1 VKQLEAFPGV
11 LRNALALF
19 KGAQIRRRSSTGLFA
34 PVEQAWHLAD
44 LEVEGYG
51 ARIEQLLLTD
61 GRHFVDFDGGAIAE
75 QRRYLD
81 LDLESGLRR
90 FENARATNVARLSFA
105 TSQQLEHRAT
115 QDGVEGYV
123 TLSRI
128 IEMMTQHD
136 ASHANEI
143 VQLLNEAGCA
153 IANELLDVSRLDD
166 PLRRTA

>member
-1 VKQLEAFPGV
+1 MFS
-11 LRNALALF
+11 
-19 KGAQIRRRSSTGLFA
+19 GAEIRRRSSTGLFA

-51 ARIEQLLLTD
+51 ARIEQLLPAD
-61 GRHFVDFDGGAIAE
+61 GPHFADFDGGAIAE
-75 QRRYLD
+75 QRGYID

-90 FENARATNVARLSFA
+90 FESARATNVARLRSS
-105 TSQQLEHRAT
+105 TSEQREHRAT
-115 QDGVEGYV
+115 QDGVDGYV

-143 VQLLNEAGCA
+143 VQLLSEGGYA
-153 IANELLDVSRLDD
+153 IADELLDISRLDD

>member
-1 VKQLEAFPGV
+1 MKHLEAFPGV
-11 LRNALALF
+11 LRNTLALF

-44 LEVEGYG
+44 LEVEGYC
-51 ARIEQLLLTD
+51 ARIEQLLLID
-61 GRHFVDFDGGAIAE
+61 GPHFADFDGGAIAIE
-75 QRRYLD
+75 RSYID
-81 LDLESGLRR
+81 LDLETGLRR
-90 FENARATNVARLSFA
+90 FESARATNVARLRSA
-105 TSQQLEHRAT
+105 SAQQLQHRAT

-128 IEMMTQHD
+128 IEMITQHD

-143 VQLLNEAGCA
+143 VQLLSEAGHA
-153 IANELLDVSRLDD
+153 ISDELLDVTRLDD

>member
-1 VKQLEAFPGV
+1 MKHLEAFPGV

-19 KGAQIRRRSSTGLFA
+19 QGAGIRRRSATGLFA

-51 ARIEQLLLTD
+51 ARIEQLLLAD
-61 GRHFVDFDGGAIAE
+61 GPHFADFDGGAIAE
-75 QRRYLD
+75 QRRYID

-90 FENARATNVARLSFA
+90 FEKARATNVARLRSA
-105 TSQQLEHRAT
+105 TAEQLEHRAT
-115 QDGVEGYV
+115 QEGVEGYV

-128 IEMMTQHD
+128 IEMMMQHD

-143 VQLLNEAGCA
+143 VQLLSEAGYA
-153 IANELLDVSRLDD
+153 IPDELLDVSRLDD

>member
-1 VKQLEAFPGV
+1 MKQLEAFSSV
-11 LRNALALF
+11 LRNSLALF
-19 KGAQIRRRSSTGLFA
+19 KGEQIRRRSSSGLFA
-34 PVEQAWHLAD
+34 PVEQVWHLAD

-51 ARIEQLLLTD
+51 SRIEQLLLTD
-61 GRHFVDFDGGAIAE
+61 GPHFVDFDGGAIAE
-75 QRRYLD
+75 RRLYID
-81 LDLESGLRR
+81 LDLEAGLRR
-90 FENARATNVARLSFA
+90 FESARATNVARLRSA
-105 TSQQLEHRAT
+105 TAEQLEHRAT

-143 VQLLNEAGCA
+143 AQLLSEAGYA
-153 IANELLDVSRLDD
+153 ISDELLDVSRLDD

>member
-1 VKQLEAFPGV
+1 MKHLEAFPRV
-11 LRNALALF
+11 LRSALRSFA
-19 KGAQIRRRSSTGLFA
+19 GDQVRRRSSTGLFA

-51 ARIEQLLLTD
+51 ARIEHLLLND
-61 GRHFVDFDGGAIAE
+61 GPRFSDFDGGAIAE
-75 QRRYLD
+75 QRRYIK
-81 LDLESGLRR
+81 LDLEAGLRR
-90 FENARATNVARLSFA
+90 FDSARATNASRLRSA
-105 TSQQLEHRAT
+105 SAQQLEHRAT

-128 IEMMTQHD
+128 IAMMTQHD

-143 VQLLNEAGCA
+143 VQLLSESGRA
-153 IANELLDVSRLDD
+153 ISNELLDVSRIDD

>member
-1 VKQLEAFPGV
+1 MKHLEAFPDV

-19 KGAQIRRRSSTGLFA
+19 SGTQIRRRSSTGLFA
-34 PVEQAWHLAD
+34 PVEQAWHVAD

-51 ARIEQLLLTD
+51 ARIEELLLTD
-61 GRHFVDFDGGAIAE
+61 GPHFCDFDGGAIAE
-75 QRRYLD
+75 QRRYVD

-90 FENARATNVARLSFA
+90 FESARATNVAMLRSA
-105 TSQQLEHRAT
+105 ASEQVEHRAT

-128 IEMMTQHD
+128 VEMMTQHD

-143 VQLLNEAGCA
+143 VQLLSEAGHS
-153 IANELLDVSRLDD
+153 ISGELLDVSRLDD
-166 PLRRTA
+166 PLLRTA